1 MWNYES
7 VTREQFE
14 SVKDRVEELLIE
26 CGAEKTDIKVPYEQK
41 TTSYSGDN
49 TIEHISHR
57 ASFKFGDDYYRVD
70 EVCFSKKPSIVL
82 ECGSYDELM
91 KNIMEDMDPFPYD
104 LSEQDLCLE
113 VQVALR
119 LKDYYSGE

>member
-1 MWNYES
+1 M
-7 VTREQFE
+7 
-14 SVKDRVEELLIE
+14 
-26 CGAEKTDIKVPYEQK
+26 
-41 TTSYSGDN
+41 
-49 TIEHISHR
+49 
-57 ASFKFGDDYYRVD
+57 D
-70 EVCFSKKPSIVL
+70 EVCFPKKPFIVF
-82 ECGSYDELM
+82 ECGTYEELL